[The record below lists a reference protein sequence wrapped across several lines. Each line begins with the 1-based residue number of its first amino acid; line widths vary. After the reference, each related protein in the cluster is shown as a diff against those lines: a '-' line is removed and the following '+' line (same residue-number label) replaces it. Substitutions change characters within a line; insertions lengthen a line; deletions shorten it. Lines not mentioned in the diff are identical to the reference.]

1 MQTLLSFAPQ
11 LPPVRTA
18 SGRSPSPRVR
28 WRLLEALYG
37 YALTLRLFNGDWA
50 PDPGSAADVLLA
62 AAPFLGCAT
71 VNVDCGSG
79 SMISPLTV
87 KSLADSCMLWRM
99 SQEVQSAGVKGEP
112 ALPSLWCTTYMRGHW
127 GAEPK
132 LNKLK
137 PGHLGMQGPGGRGA
151 AGDGS

>member
-1 MQTLLSFAPQ
+1 MSSHRMWFGPSTGAATRPTQPDYGKPIANPALFCQ
-11 LPPVRTA
+11 LPPLRTA

-79 SMISPLTV
+79 SIISPLTV
-87 KSLADSCMLWRM
+87 KSSAESCMLWRM
-99 SQEVQSAGVKGEP
+99 SQEVRSAGVKGEP
-112 ALPSLWCTTYMRGHW
+112 ALPSL
-127 GAEPK
+127 
-132 LNKLK
+132 
-137 PGHLGMQGPGGRGA
+137 
-151 AGDGS
+151 